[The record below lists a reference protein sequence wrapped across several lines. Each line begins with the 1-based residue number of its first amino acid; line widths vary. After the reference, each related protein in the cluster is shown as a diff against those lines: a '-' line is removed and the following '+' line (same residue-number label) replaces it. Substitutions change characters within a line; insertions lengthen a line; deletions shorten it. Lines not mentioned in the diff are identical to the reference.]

1 MKQPNMRRT
10 IPIKIEAPTGFL
22 EYIKACNDVH
32 NDYID
37 WCFNAKSFNKKRCH
51 KETYFS
57 LRAAYPQI
65 PSGIIQSIRDVALGS
80 VKALKFK
87 YIPYKKPYSS
97 VGYDIRSVSLIE
109 NQLSIAWSGPRIKQ
123 KITIPEFFKKRYGK
137 WKFQAAQ
144 IGYDKFNKCFVAN
157 LIFREKAPSKIK
169 VNDVD
174 KIVGVD
180 RGIYNVVSLSDGSK
194 YPSQQIRKNKREVL
208 FLKRKLQA
216 KGTPSAKRKLKKLSR
231 YERRFSLNV
240 NHNISKQLVNL
251 PYDIFVLEDLTG
263 IRKQK
268 SKGKKLNKLLSNWSF
283 WQLELLLGYKA
294 EALGKQVVYVAA
306 PYTSQKCSSCGEVN
320 KKNRK
325 GSHFCC
331 DKCGLQEHADV
342 NAAKNIR
349 NDYIFAAA
357 KIQKAKQAAVNQPN
371 ALLASPTMQSI
382 ELKDSDT
389 SQTTLVVGH

>member
-1 MKQPNMRRT
+1 MAKQSHMRRT
-10 IPIKIEAPTGFL
+10 IPIKIQVPEGFL
-22 EYIKACNDVH
+22 EYVKVCNEIFNKYV
-32 NDYID
+32 D
-37 WCFNAKSFNKKRCH
+37 WCFLNKSYNKYRCH
-51 KETYFS
+51 KDTYSQF
-57 LRAAYPQI
+57 RTDYPDI
-65 PSGIIQSIRDVALGS
+65 PSAIIQSIRDAALGS

-87 YIPYKKPYSS
+87 YKPYKKPHSAVAYS
-97 VGYDIRSVSLIE
+97 IRTISLIKDK
-109 NQLSIAWSGPRIKQ
+109 LTIAWADKRFKQ
-123 KITIPEFFKKRYGK
+123 QISIPEFFKNKYSG
-137 WKFQAAQ
+137 WKFQGAT
-144 IGYDKFNKCFVAN
+144 IGYDKLNKCFKAN
-157 LIFREKAPSKIK
+157 LIFREKIPTKIIS
-169 VNDVD
+169 NN
-174 KIVGVD
+174 ILGID
-180 RGIYNVVSLSDGSK
+180 RGIYNIATLSDGSK

-208 FLKRKLQA
+208 YNKRNLQA

-240 NHNISKQLVNL
+240 NHNISKMIVETS
-251 PYDIFVLEDLTG
+251 YDIFVLEDLSG

-268 SKGKKLNKLLSNWSF
+268 SKGKIVNKLLSNWSF

-306 PYTSQKCSSCGEVN
+306 PYTSQTCSSCGEVN
-320 KKNRK
+320 KNNRK

-342 NAAKNIR
+342 NGASNIR

-357 KIQKAKQAAVNQPN
+357 KIQKAKQAVVSQPN

-389 SQTTLVVGH
+389 SQRL

>member
-10 IPIKIEAPTGFL
+10 IPIKIQVPEGFL
-22 EYIKACNDVH
+22 EYVKVCNDIY
-32 NDYID
+32 NYYID
-37 WCFNAKSFNKKRCH
+37 WCFNAKSFNKKKCH

-57 LRAAYPQI
+57 LRTAYPQI
-65 PSGIIQSIRDVALGS
+65 PSGIIQSIRDAALGS

-87 YIPYKKPYSS
+87 FKPYKKPYSS
-97 VGYDIRSVSLIE
+97 VGYDIRSVSLKDD
-109 NQLSIAWSGPRIKQ
+109 NLSIAWSGPRIKQ
-123 KITIPEFFKKRYGK
+123 KIIIPEFFKKRYGK
-137 WKFQAAQ
+137 WKFQAAT
-144 IGYDKFNKCFVAN
+144 IGYDTLNKCFIAN
-157 LIFREKAPSKIK
+157 LIFREKIPTKIIS
-169 VNDVD
+169 NN
-174 KIVGVD
+174 ILGID
-180 RGIYNVVSLSDGSK
+180 RGIYNIATLSDGFK
-194 YPSQQIRKNKREVL
+194 YPSQQIRENKRKVL
-208 FLKRKLQA
+208 YNKRNLQA

-240 NHNISKQLVNL
+240 NHNISKMIIETSF
-251 PYDIFVLEDLTG
+251 DIFVLEDLSG

-268 SKGKKLNKLLSNWSF
+268 SKGRKLNKLLSNWSF

-306 PYTSQKCSSCGEVN
+306 PYTSQTCSSCGEVN

-342 NAAKNIR
+342 NASRNIR
-349 NDYIFAAA
+349 NNYIFAAA
-357 KIQKAKQAAVNQPN
+357 KIQKAKQAAVSQPN
-371 ALLASPTMQSI
+371 ALLASPTIQCI

-389 SQTTLVVGH
+389 SQRL

>member
-1 MKQPNMRRT
+1 MAKQHHMRRAV
-10 IPIKIEAPTGFL
+10 PIKIQAPEGFL
-22 EYIKACNDVH
+22 EYMVISNEIFNKYV
-32 NDYID
+32 D
-37 WCFNAKSFNKKRCH
+37 WCFESKSYNKYRCH
-51 KETYFS
+51 KNTYSQF
-57 LRAAYPQI
+57 RAAYPEI
-65 PSGIIQSIRDVALGS
+65 PSGIIQSIRDAALGS

-87 YIPYKKPYSS
+87 YKPYKKPYSAVAYS
-97 VGYDIRSVSLIE
+97 IRTISLIKDK
-109 NQLSIAWSGPRIKQ
+109 LTIAWTDKRFKQQIK
-123 KITIPEFFKKRYGK
+123 IPEFFKNKYSG
-137 WKFQAAQ
+137 WKFQGAT
-144 IGYDKFNKCFVAN
+144 IGYDKLNKCFKAN
-157 LIFREKAPSKIK
+157 LIFREKIPTKIIS
-169 VNDVD
+169 NN
-174 KIVGVD
+174 IVGID
-180 RGIYNVVSLSDGSK
+180 RGIYNIATLSDGSK

-240 NHNISKQLVNL
+240 NHNISKMIVET
-251 PYDIFVLEDLTG
+251 PFDIFVLEDLTG

-268 SKGKKLNKLLSNWSF
+268 SKGRKLNKLLSNWSF

-294 EALGKQVVYVAA
+294 EALGKQVVHVAA
-306 PYTSQKCSSCGEVN
+306 HYTSQTCSSCGEVN

-349 NDYIFAAA
+349 NDYIFAA
-357 KIQKAKQAAVNQPN
+357 KNQKAKQAVVNQPN
-371 ALLASPTMQSI
+371 ALLASPTIQCIVSQDI
-382 ELKDSDT
+382 DT

>member
-1 MKQPNMRRT
+1 MPKQSHMRRAVST
-10 IPIKIEAPTGFL
+10 KIQAPEGFL
-22 EYIKACNDVH
+22 EYVKVCNEIH
-32 NDYID
+32 NKYVD
-37 WCFNAKSFNKKRCH
+37 WCFSNKSYNKYRCH
-51 KETYFS
+51 KDTYSQF
-57 LRAAYPQI
+57 RTAYPEI
-65 PSGIIQSIRDVALGS
+65 PSGIIQSIRDAALGS

-87 YIPYKKPYSS
+87 YRPYKKPYSS
-97 VGYDIRSVSLIE
+97 IGYDIRSINLKDD
-109 NQLSIAWSGPRIKQ
+109 NLSIAWSGPRIKQ
-123 KITIPEFFKKRYGK
+123 KIIIPEFFKKRYGK

-144 IGYDKFNKCFVAN
+144 IGYDTLNKCFVAN
-157 LIFREKAPSKIK
+157 LIFREKAPPKIK
-169 VNDVD
+169 VNNIDN
-174 KIVGVD
+174 IVGVD
-180 RGIYNVVSLSDGSK
+180 RGIYNIVSLSDGSK

-208 FLKRKLQA
+208 YLKRKLQA

-294 EALGKQVVYVAA
+294 EALGKQVVHVAA
-306 PYTSQKCSSCGEVN
+306 PYTSQKCSWCDPEGN
-320 KKNRK
+320 RIHKKSRK
-325 GSHFCC
+325 KSHFYCE
-331 DKCGLQEHADV
+331 DCGHREHSDV
-342 NAAKNIR
+342 NGASNIR

-357 KIQKAKQAAVNQPN
+357 KIQKAKQAAVSQPN
-371 ALLASPTMQSI
+371 ALLASPTIQCI

-389 SQTTLVVGH
+389 SQRL